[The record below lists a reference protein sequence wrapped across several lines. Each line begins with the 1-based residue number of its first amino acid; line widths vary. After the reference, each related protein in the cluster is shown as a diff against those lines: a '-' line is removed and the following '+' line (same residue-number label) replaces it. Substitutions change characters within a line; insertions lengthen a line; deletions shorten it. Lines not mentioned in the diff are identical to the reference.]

1 MQEQAGNLAELVSR
15 FKLNGDQQ
23 QSVAMHQPRAAVK
36 PAPRRV
42 ALSR

>member
-15 FKLNGDQQ
+15 FRLGGEGGAV
-23 QSVAMHQPRAAVK
+23 VAQRTRPVPQRI
-36 PAPRRV
+36 